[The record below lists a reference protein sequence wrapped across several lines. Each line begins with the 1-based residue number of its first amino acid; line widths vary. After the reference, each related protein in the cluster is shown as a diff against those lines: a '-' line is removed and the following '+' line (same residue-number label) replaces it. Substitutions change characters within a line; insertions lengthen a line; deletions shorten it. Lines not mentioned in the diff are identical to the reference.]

1 MTPPDTGHSATDTPD
16 DTPGEFLTLGAAAR
30 RFTVSVSTLH
40 RRRKKGDLAAVGAFK
55 DHGSGAWMIPVTGL
69 AQLGYELR
77 ETPPD
82 TPTDTPVTE
91 NPVTRVD
98 TGSEETESA
107 PDTPD
112 TVHDTSQN
120 RRVADDELDVLQ
132 QRLEAAEAEA
142 REAREKIAEAERR
155 AAVAEAVAAERNRLI
170 EVQERSLR
178 MLEPGPST
186 SAPTTPTPV
195 APETMP
201 HAPASESSVSEQPAP
216 VVSAPQPPEEPRSFL
231 GRLFGGGRR

>member
-1 MTPPDTGHSATDTPD
+1 MTPPDTGHRDADTPA

-40 RRRKKGDLAAVGAFK
+40 RRRKRGDLAAVGAFK
-55 DHGSGAWMIPVTGL
+55 DHGSGAWMIPVAGL

-77 ETPPD
+77 ETPTD

-91 NPVTRVD
+91 KPVTRVD
-98 TGSEETESA
+98 TGAEDAEPVS
-107 PDTPD
+107 DTPG
-112 TVHDTSQN
+112 TVHDTYQN
-120 RRVADDELDVLQ
+120 RRVADEELETLR

-142 REAREKIAEAERR
+142 REAREMVAEAERR

-178 MLEPGPST
+178 MLEPGPSA
-186 SAPTTPTPV
+186 STPTIQAPPS
-195 APETMP
+195 PETATP
-201 HAPASESSVSEQPAP
+201 THEPSVSEQPAP
-216 VVSAPQPPEEPRSFL
+216 VVAPQSPEEPRGFL
-231 GRLFGGGRR
+231 GRLFGGRR

>member
-1 MTPPDTGHSATDTPD
+1 
-16 DTPGEFLTLGAAAR
+16 
-30 RFTVSVSTLH
+30 
-40 RRRKKGDLAAVGAFK
+40 
-55 DHGSGAWMIPVTGL
+55 MIPVTGL

-82 TPTDTPVTE
+82 TPTNTPVTE

-98 TGSEETESA
+98 TGLEDEEFA

-112 TVHDTSQN
+112 TGHDTSQS
-120 RRVADDELDVLQ
+120 RRVEDDELDELR

-142 REAREKIAEAERR
+142 RDARERVAEAERR

-178 MLEPGPST
+178 MLEPGPSA
-186 SAPTTPTPV
+186 APTVSPTPETPTP
-195 APETMP
+195 E
-201 HAPASESSVSEQPAP
+201 PARESEQPAP
-216 VVSAPQPPEEPRSFL
+216 VPAPQKSPEEPRGFL
-231 GRLFGGGRR
+231 GRLFGGRR

>member
-1 MTPPDTGHSATDTPD
+1 MTPPDTGHHDDDTPT

-40 RRRKKGDLAAVGAFK
+40 RRRKRGDLAAVGAFK

-82 TPTDTPVTE
+82 TPTNTPVTE

-98 TGSEETESA
+98 TGLEDEEFA

-112 TVHDTSQN
+112 TGHDTSQS
-120 RRVADDELDVLQ
+120 RRVEDDELDELR

-142 REAREKIAEAERR
+142 RDARERVAEAERR

-178 MLEPGPST
+178 MLEPGPSA
-186 SAPTTPTPV
+186 APTVSPTPETPTP
-195 APETMP
+195 E
-201 HAPASESSVSEQPAP
+201 PARESEQPAP
-216 VVSAPQPPEEPRSFL
+216 VPAPQKSPEEPRGFL
-231 GRLFGGGRR
+231 GRLFGGRR

>member
-1 MTPPDTGHSATDTPD
+1 MTPPDTGHRDADTPA

-40 RRRKKGDLAAVGAFK
+40 RRRKRGDLAAVGAFK
-55 DHGSGAWMIPVTGL
+55 DHGSGSWMIPVTGL

-82 TPTDTPVTE
+82 TPTGTPTAE
-91 NPVTRVD
+91 KPVTRVD
-98 TGSEETESA
+98 TGAEEAETAS
-107 PDTPD
+107 DTLD
-112 TVHDTSQN
+112 TVHDTYQSP
-120 RRVADDELDVLQ
+120 RVADGELETLR

-142 REAREKIAEAERR
+142 REAREMVAEVERR

-178 MLEPGPST
+178 MLEPGPSA
-186 SAPTTPTPV
+186 SAPSPVTPPSETTTP
-195 APETMP
+195 APEGTTR
-201 HAPASESSVSEQPAP
+201 EQPAP
-216 VVSAPQPPEEPRSFL
+216 KPAQQPPGEPRGFL
-231 GRLFGGGRR
+231 GRLFGGRR